1 MKCQKEEN
9 NLQVS
14 EQRHHWRWRNIEMFF
29 GYLQVG
35 KTGTHTGKLSV
46 SERFGERIAKDR

>member
-14 EQRHHWRWRNIEMFF
+14 EQRHQWRWRNIEMFF

-35 KTGTHTGKLSV
+35 KTDTHTGKLSV